1 MFLWLRLKIDSHP
14 SFAPSSN
21 GDSGDADHRAGSAP
35 SPDEIA
41 QKVFESLIEEGVL
54 TAPSKL
60 FKAPGG
66 PEWSKDEQAD
76 RVFLRLSFSFPAMDE
91 MEEGVKRLGRAL
103 RKEWKLD

>member
-1 MFLWLRLKIDSHP
+1 
-14 SFAPSSN
+14 
-21 GDSGDADHRAGSAP
+21 
-35 SPDEIA
+35 
-41 QKVFESLIEEGVL
+41 L

-66 PEWSKDEQAD
+66 PEWGKEEEAD
-76 RVFLRLSFSFPAMDE
+76 RVFLRLSFSFPAKDE